1 MASASRLG
9 SRRRLVCRV
18 PAAGTV
24 LVSLSLSLAAVICA
38 VISRTICTRMGYGLA
53 NLSTQAA
60 TVDAAIA
67 AGPTRTSL
75 LLVLLL
81 RLSPVRPP
89 PSHGAGGSARG
100 RAPHAPAWWGAH
112 APAAPALPEAPR
124 PRRRRRSPPPAC
136 AQDEDPRCPG
146 AL

>member
-1 MASASRLG
+1 M
-9 SRRRLVCRV
+9 
-18 PAAGTV
+18 
-24 LVSLSLSLAAVICA
+24 SLSLSLAAVICA

-60 TVDAAIA
+60 SVDAAIA

-100 RAPHAPAWWGAH
+100 GARRMR
-112 APAAPALPEAPR
+112 PPGGVPTLRPR
-124 PRRRRRSPPPAC
+124 LRCPRRRARGGAAAARPQRAPTTRTTLPRGRVMPFFLARSRPISPDLA
-136 AQDEDPRCPG
+136 RG
-146 AL
+146 R